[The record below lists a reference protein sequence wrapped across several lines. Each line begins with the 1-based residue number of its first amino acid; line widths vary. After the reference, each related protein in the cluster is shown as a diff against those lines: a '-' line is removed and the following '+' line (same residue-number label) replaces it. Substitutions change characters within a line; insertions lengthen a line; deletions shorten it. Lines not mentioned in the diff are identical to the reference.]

1 MGGLNKSCSDGV
13 RPKFRYGIRVS
24 VWMFCLVCCLGAA
37 SCRRTVEKA
46 RQNIRVECIER
57 ADLRGASGCDI
68 VLQVRNDTRYKLV
81 LASASFDLFYGSACV
96 GTIVLR
102 EPVEVPRRGVYSVVT
117 SWKWRIG
124 DPLALYALSRRIGK
138 DDFSNIAVSCA
149 VTGRGGPAPFAFERR
164 QVPLPEFLDI
174 FDLNVQELKNGLNLK

>member
-13 RPKFRYGIRVS
+13 RPKFRYGIRAS

-102 EPVEVPRRGVYSVVT
+102 RVQRCYLLEVAHRRSAG
-117 SWKWRIG
+117 
-124 DPLALYALSRRIGK
+124 AL
-138 DDFSNIAVSCA
+138 CA
-149 VTGRGGPAPFAFERR
+149 FPAHRE
-164 QVPLPEFLDI
+164 
-174 FDLNVQELKNGLNLK
+174 G